1 MVSTVMKEAQFR
13 FFAELN
19 DFLDMSKRKIPFLC
33 SFNGDQSVKHL
44 IESMGVPHTE
54 VGRIE
59 VNGLPVNFNYL
70 AQNGDQIDIYPVAA
84 PLDRQNPSGTTPR
97 FVLDNHLGKLAAYL
111 RLLGFD
117 VSYRN
122 DYQDEELAHV
132 SSQEGRILL
141 TRDRRLL
148 MRSIVT
154 QGYCVRSLE
163 PKYQLVEV
171 LQRYNLLKY
180 ARPFQRC
187 LRCNGILYPVK
198 KETVLE
204 RLEPLTRRYYDEFH
218 ICGACSQIY
227 WKGSHYQRM
236 IEFLRQVLPSEM
248 QGGVQEGG

>member
-1 MVSTVMKEAQFR
+1 MVSTGMKEAQFR
-13 FFAELN
+13 FFAGLN
-19 DFLDMSKRKIPFLC
+19 DFLEMSKREIPLLC
-33 SFNGDQSVKHL
+33 TFNGDQSIKHL
-44 IESMGVPHTE
+44 IESLGVPHTE

-59 VNGLPVNFNYL
+59 ANGLQVDFNYL
-70 AQNGDQIDIYPVAA
+70 AQNGDRINVFPVAA
-84 PLDRQNPSGTTPR
+84 SMDGQYPSNQIPR
-97 FVLDNHLGKLAAYL
+97 FILDNHLGKLAAYL

-117 VSYRN
+117 VAYRN
-122 DYQDEELAHV
+122 DYQDEELARV
-132 SSQEGRILL
+132 SSQEERILL

-154 QGYCVRSLE
+154 LGYCVRSLE

-171 LQRYNLLKY
+171 LQRYNLMKY

-198 KETVLE
+198 KEMILE

-218 ICGACSQIY
+218 ICGACNQIY

-236 IEFLRQVLPSEM
+236 IEFLNQVLPNGM
-248 QGGVQEGG
+248 NGDIQEGR